1 MYNIRQELF
10 TDIKSFDEKQS
21 ICKTLHTKVLKGQ
34 VPCQAVCKIQL
45 KEMIQTKSLSSLL

>member
-10 TDIKSFDEKQS
+10 TDIKKFDEKQY

-45 KEMIQTKSLSSLL
+45 KEMIQTKSLSSFL

>member
-1 MYNIRQELF
+1 MYNIWKELL
-10 TDIKSFDEKQS
+10 TDIKSFDEKQY